1 MVNSFFY
8 SFITTE
14 YECDY
19 NCSDFGCD
27 EEGICRCMSIVNPK
41 VKSVD
46 VVRMSNHIYSKMV
59 GRGTRSDKL
68 SDLLYG
74 GSLIDTYCINRI
86 LTKFKIWKSS
96 NWRFV
101 ISPSYYGEEIV
112 DIKMKDQFFNELV
125 SEVENLVSID
135 DLSEKIKCVLKFE
148 YGYLTD
154 ELGYGQFELIEINKS
169 EVEWINE
176 KNLDLISKKGLNH
189 YRKYELPR
197 GVVKKIGD
205 RYHIIDGQHRIY
217 SSPTEK
223 FKVFKLV

>member
-1 MVNSFFY
+1 MVNNFFY
-8 SFITTE
+8 SFITSE

-19 NCSDFGCD
+19 SCDDYGCED
-27 EEGICRCMSIVNPK
+27 EGICRCMSIINPK

-46 VVRMSNHIYSKMV
+46 VNRLSNHIYSKVV

-74 GSLIDTYCINRI
+74 GSLVDTYCINRI

-101 ISPSYYGEEIV
+101 INPSYYGEEIV
-112 DIKMKDQFFNELV
+112 DIKIQDKLFSELL
-125 SEVENLVSID
+125 SEFDRIISID
-135 DLSEKIKCVLKFE
+135 DLSEKIKYVLKFE

-154 ELGYGQFELIEINKS
+154 ELKSGGFELVDINKS
-169 EVEWINE
+169 DIEWVNE
-176 KNLDLISKKGLNH
+176 KNLDLVSKKGLNH

-197 GVVKKIGD
+197 GVVKKVGD
-205 RYHIIDGQHRIY
+205 KYHIIDGQHRIY
-217 SSPTEK
+217 SSSKEK
-223 FKVFKLV
+223 IKVFKLV